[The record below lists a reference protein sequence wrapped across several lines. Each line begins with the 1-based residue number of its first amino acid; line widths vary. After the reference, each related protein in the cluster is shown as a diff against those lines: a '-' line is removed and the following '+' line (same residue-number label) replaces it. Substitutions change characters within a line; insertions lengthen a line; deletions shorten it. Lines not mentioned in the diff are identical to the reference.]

1 MLCLF
6 NNLFF
11 YLYRI
16 QLYSYLY
23 LTNNEQYFNISRRFL
38 YTIAYSYSPG
48 THSQSSARV
57 RSPLT
62 VCAVAQYSFCSI
74 LARHSARVRSP
85 LAVWLSPDKKI
96 KPYTFL
102 KVNFHRVMAHFF
114 AWLVANTQICTPC
127 PK

>member
-85 LAVWLSPDKKI
+85 LAVWLSPDTSKQKTPFGS
-96 KPYTFL
+96 KLPMTLF
-102 KVNFHRVMAHFF
+102 
-114 AWLVANTQICTPC
+114 ICPC
-127 PK
+127 LARS